1 MISEVKKLLLFIV
14 FITVG
19 LLSCKE
25 DNKPYSVFQG
35 YAQGSTFRIV
45 YEPVSEKNYSSGVD
59 SIILVIDKSM
69 SLWDSTSIIRKVN
82 ESDEPVLVDQHFANV
97 FKRSQYFFEISK
109 GAFDPTLGPLI
120 DAWGFARKHGSGLP
134 SDMAIDS
141 LKNYVGLDKFRLEG
155 NKLYKD
161 LAGAQLN
168 FNAIAQGYT
177 ADVLGDYLEEQ
188 GVENYLVE
196 IGGETKAKGL
206 NQSGEKWK
214 VGIEKPDFNQTSN
227 TNAIKTVVGLTDGAL
242 VTSGSYRKYIEK
254 DGKKYSHTLNPIT
267 GKPVT
272 HNLLSAAVVVS
283 EAMDADAYATMFMVM
298 GKDAAIN
305 YANEHGL
312 AVQCIFDDNG
322 TLGIAYSETFKNL
335 IVLEN

>member
-1 MISEVKKLLLFIV
+1 M
-14 FITVG
+14 
-19 LLSCKE
+19 SCKQG
-25 DNKPYSVFQG
+25 NKPYSVFQG

-45 YEPVSEKNYSSGVD
+45 YESISEKDYASDVD
-59 SIILVIDKSM
+59 SILLVIDKSM

-82 ESDEPVLVDQHFANV
+82 ETEEAVLVDSHFANV
-97 FKRSQYFFEISK
+97 FKRSQYFYEISE

-120 DAWGFARKHGSGLP
+120 DAWGFARKHGTSLP
-134 SDMAIDS
+134 TDKAIDS
-141 LKNYVGLDKFRLEG
+141 LKNFIGLNKFRLEG
-155 NKLYKD
+155 NTLYKD
-161 LAGAQLN
+161 FAGAQLN

-177 ADVLGDYLEEQ
+177 ADVLGDYLETQ
-188 GVENYLVE
+188 GVKNYLVE

-214 VGIEKPDFNQTSN
+214 VGIEKPDFNQTSA
-227 TNAIKTVVGLTDGAL
+227 TNAIKTVVGLTNGSL

-254 DGKKYSHTLNPIT
+254 DGKKYSHTLNAIT

-272 HNLLSAAVVVS
+272 HNLLSAAVVVP

-298 GKDAAIN
+298 GKDSAIT

-312 AVQCIFDDNG
+312 AVQCIFDDEG
-322 TLGIAYSETFKNL
+322 TLGIAYSNAFKEL